1 MENDRAGKVKK
12 KKKEAEDMEQELLQ
26 EIASYWGTRAEGY
39 SEVNEKELAGS
50 QREAWLHVLEEQ
62 FPEKKKEEMKILDIG
77 TGPGF
82 FPMILSEAGY
92 TVAAVDY
99 TEEMLEKAKE
109 NLGKYTKYGLE
120 RVTLQRMDAQN
131 LEFADETF
139 DVVISRNL
147 TWNLEKPEQAYQE
160 WMRVLKPGGVLLN
173 FDANWYGYLYDEEK
187 KEAYEADRKKV
198 EEQQLDDHYL
208 CTDIDRMENIAR
220 QVPLSAMERPA
231 WDTKVLEFLGVC
243 SIQTDSEIWKRVW
256 SEEERLNYA
265 STPMFLV
272 RAEKSAE
279 QSFQLGDVTVRRG
292 EKYQGDISFANGD
305 IVLPGTI
312 ICGKLPGKT
321 MLITGGVHSGE
332 YVGIQAC
339 VELGAE
345 LQPEKTVGTIVIL
358 KVLNRPAFENRAGS
372 LGLSDG
378 KNLNRVFPGNPNGTE
393 MERLAWAITKEVYPK
408 VDYYIDLHSGD
419 DFEALTPYV
428 YYAGKAAQEVT
439 EVSRK
444 MAEQVDV
451 PYMVRSMVSSGGAYN
466 YAASK
471 GIASILLERGGMG
484 AWTSEEVNSDKR
496 DVRNILSSLDMY
508 QIRRD
513 VRNYVP
519 MEVTDVCYQAA
530 SEDGLW
536 YPAAKPGDMAAE
548 GALLGTIRD
557 YNGKLRETCRAEYTG
572 VVLYQTCSL
581 QVTEGGPVVAY
592 GRIVREPQYDDRKEQ
607 IVHYWEKR
615 SESFLEQRRSE
626 LANPIA
632 KRWMKEIEK
641 QIPAGRRLK
650 ILDVGCG
657 AGFFSILL
665 AKEGHEVFGID
676 LTPEMIENAIQL
688 AEEENAD
695 CCFQVM
701 DAENP
706 MFADETFDVVIS
718 RNLTWTLP
726 NAEHAYGEWMRVL
739 KTGGVLLNFDANY
752 GKEDVADTKG
762 LPEAHAHFKVGNEM
776 LEECERI
783 KSQLPISRKNRPAY
797 DVAVLCE
804 NTAGEIRI
812 DTSLGKRI
820 YLEKDEFYN
829 PAPMFSICAVKQ

>member
-231 WDTKVLEFLGVC
+231 WDTKVLESLGVC

-279 QSFQLGDVTVRRG
+279 QPFQLGDVTVRRG

-536 YPAAKPGDMAAE
+536 YPAAKPGDMVAE

-572 VVLYQTCSL
+572 VVLYQTGSL

-592 GRIVREPQYDDRKEQ
+592 GRIVREPEYDDRKEQ

-752 GKEDVADTKG
+752 GKEDVANTKG

>member
-1 MENDRAGKVKK
+1 MK
-12 KKKEAEDMEQELLQ
+12 QELLQ

-92 TVAAVDY
+92 TVTAVDY

-231 WDTKVLEFLGVC
+231 WDTKVLESLGVC

-279 QSFQLGDVTVRRG
+279 QPFQLGDVTVRRG

-536 YPAAKPGDMAAE
+536 YPAAKPGDMVAE

-572 VVLYQTCSL
+572 VVLYQTGSL

-592 GRIVREPQYDDRKEQ
+592 GRIVREPEYDDRKEQ

-739 KTGGVLLNFDANY
+739 KTDGVLLNFDANY

>member
-198 EEQQLDDHYL
+198 EEQQFDDHYL

-231 WDTKVLEFLGVC
+231 WDTKVLESLGVC

-292 EKYQGDISFANGD
+292 EKYQ
-305 IVLPGTI
+305 
-312 ICGKLPGKT
+312 
-321 MLITGGVHSGE
+321 
-332 YVGIQAC
+332 
-339 VELGAE
+339 
-345 LQPEKTVGTIVIL
+345 
-358 KVLNRPAFENRAGS
+358 
-372 LGLSDG
+372 
-378 KNLNRVFPGNPNGTE
+378 
-393 MERLAWAITKEVYPK
+393 
-408 VDYYIDLHSGD
+408 
-419 DFEALTPYV
+419 
-428 YYAGKAAQEVT
+428 
-439 EVSRK
+439 
-444 MAEQVDV
+444 
-451 PYMVRSMVSSGGAYN
+451 
-466 YAASK
+466 
-471 GIASILLERGGMG
+471 
-484 AWTSEEVNSDKR
+484 
-496 DVRNILSSLDMY
+496 
-508 QIRRD
+508 
-513 VRNYVP
+513 
-519 MEVTDVCYQAA
+519 AA
-530 SEDGLW
+530 SEDSLW
-536 YPAAKPGDMAAE
+536 YPAAKPGDM
-548 GALLGTIRD
+548 
-557 YNGKLRETCRAEYTG
+557 
-572 VVLYQTCSL
+572 
-581 QVTEGGPVVAY
+581 VTEGGPVVAY
-592 GRIVREPQYDDRKEQ
+592 GRIVREPEYDDRKEQ

-752 GKEDVADTKG
+752 GKEDVANTKG

>member
-1 MENDRAGKVKK
+1 MENGCAGKIKK

-231 WDTKVLEFLGVC
+231 WDTKVLESLGVC

-279 QSFQLGDVTVRRG
+279 QPFQLGDVTVRRG

-484 AWTSEEVNSDKR
+484 AWTSEEVNSDKH

-536 YPAAKPGDMAAE
+536 YPAAKPGDMVAE

-572 VVLYQTCSL
+572 VVLYQTGSL

-592 GRIVREPQYDDRKEQ
+592 GRIVREPEYDDRKEQ

-752 GKEDVADTKG
+752 GKEDVANTKG

>member
-1 MENDRAGKVKK
+1 MENGRAGKVKK

-62 FPEKKKEEMKILDIG
+62 FPEKEEMKILDIG

-92 TVAAVDY
+92 TVTAVDY

-231 WDTKVLEFLGVC
+231 WDTKVLESLGVC

-536 YPAAKPGDMAAE
+536 YPAAKPGDMVAE

-572 VVLYQTCSL
+572 VVLYQTGSL

-592 GRIVREPQYDDRKEQ
+592 GRIVREPEYDDRKEQ

-641 QIPAGRRLK
+641 QILAGRRLK

-739 KTGGVLLNFDANY
+739 KTDGVLLNFDANY

>member
-1 MENDRAGKVKK
+1 MENGRAGKVKK

-26 EIASYWGTRAEGY
+26 EIASYWGTRAEGD

-62 FPEKKKEEMKILDIG
+62 FPEKEEMKILDIG

-92 TVAAVDY
+92 TVTAVDY

-231 WDTKVLEFLGVC
+231 WDTKVLESLGVC

-279 QSFQLGDVTVRRG
+279 QPFQLGDVTVRRG

-536 YPAAKPGDMAAE
+536 YPAAKPGDMVAE

-572 VVLYQTCSL
+572 VVLYQTGSL

-592 GRIVREPQYDDRKEQ
+592 GRIVREPEYDDRKEQ

-739 KTGGVLLNFDANY
+739 KTDGVLLNFDANY

>member
-1 MENDRAGKVKK
+1 MENGCAGKIKK

-231 WDTKVLEFLGVC
+231 WDTKVLESLGVC

-279 QSFQLGDVTVRRG
+279 QPFQLGDVTVRRS
-292 EKYQGDISFANGD
+292 EK
-305 IVLPGTI
+305 
-312 ICGKLPGKT
+312 
-321 MLITGGVHSGE
+321 
-332 YVGIQAC
+332 
-339 VELGAE
+339 
-345 LQPEKTVGTIVIL
+345 
-358 KVLNRPAFENRAGS
+358 
-372 LGLSDG
+372 
-378 KNLNRVFPGNPNGTE
+378 
-393 MERLAWAITKEVYPK
+393 
-408 VDYYIDLHSGD
+408 
-419 DFEALTPYV
+419 
-428 YYAGKAAQEVT
+428 
-439 EVSRK
+439 
-444 MAEQVDV
+444 
-451 PYMVRSMVSSGGAYN
+451 
-466 YAASK
+466 
-471 GIASILLERGGMG
+471 
-484 AWTSEEVNSDKR
+484 
-496 DVRNILSSLDMY
+496 
-508 QIRRD
+508 
-513 VRNYVP
+513 
-519 MEVTDVCYQAA
+519 YQAA

-536 YPAAKPGDMAAE
+536 YQAAKPGDM
-548 GALLGTIRD
+548 
-557 YNGKLRETCRAEYTG
+557 
-572 VVLYQTCSL
+572 
-581 QVTEGGPVVAY
+581 VTEGGPVVAY
-592 GRIVREPQYDDRKEQ
+592 GRIVREPEYDDRKEQ

>member
-1 MENDRAGKVKK
+1 MENGRAGKVKK

-62 FPEKKKEEMKILDIG
+62 FPEKEEMKILDIG

-92 TVAAVDY
+92 TVTAVDY

-231 WDTKVLEFLGVC
+231 WDTKVLESLGVC

-256 SEEERLNYA
+256 SEVERLNYA

-279 QSFQLGDVTVRRG
+279 QPFQLGDVTVRRG

-536 YPAAKPGDMAAE
+536 YPAAKPGDMVAE

-572 VVLYQTCSL
+572 VVLYQTGSL

-592 GRIVREPQYDDRKEQ
+592 GRIVREPEYDDRKEQ

-641 QIPAGRRLK
+641 QILAGRRLK

>member
-1 MENDRAGKVKK
+1 
-12 KKKEAEDMEQELLQ
+12 MEQELLQ

-62 FPEKKKEEMKILDIG
+62 FPEKKKEEMKILNIG

-92 TVAAVDY
+92 TVTAVDY

-220 QVPLSAMERPA
+220 QVPLSAMERPT
-231 WDTKVLEFLGVC
+231 WDTKVLESLGVC

-484 AWTSEEVNSDKR
+484 VWTSEEVNSDKR

-536 YPAAKPGDMAAE
+536 YPAAKPGDMVAE

-572 VVLYQTCSL
+572 VVLYQTGSL

-592 GRIVREPQYDDRKEQ
+592 GRIVREPEYDDRKEQ

-641 QIPAGRRLK
+641 QIPAGGRLK

-752 GKEDVADTKG
+752 GKEDVTDTKG

>member
-1 MENDRAGKVKK
+1 MENGRAGKVKK

-62 FPEKKKEEMKILDIG
+62 FPEKEEMKILDIG

-92 TVAAVDY
+92 TVTAVDY

-198 EEQQLDDHYL
+198 EERQLDDHYL

-231 WDTKVLEFLGVC
+231 WDTKVLESLGVC

-279 QSFQLGDVTVRRG
+279 QPFQLGDVTVRRG

-536 YPAAKPGDMAAE
+536 YPAAKPGDMVAE

-572 VVLYQTCSL
+572 VVLYQTGSL

-592 GRIVREPQYDDRKEQ
+592 GRIVREPEYDDRKEQ

-641 QIPAGRRLK
+641 QILAGRRLK

>member
-1 MENDRAGKVKK
+1 MENGRAGKVKK

-62 FPEKKKEEMKILDIG
+62 FPEKEEMKILDIG

-92 TVAAVDY
+92 TVTAVDY

-231 WDTKVLEFLGVC
+231 WDTKVLESLDVC

-279 QSFQLGDVTVRRG
+279 QPFQLGDVTVRRG

-536 YPAAKPGDMAAE
+536 YPAAKPGDMVAE

-572 VVLYQTCSL
+572 VVLYQTGSL

-592 GRIVREPQYDDRKEQ
+592 GRIVREPEYDDRKEQ

>member
-82 FPMILSEAGY
+82 FPMILSEVGY
-92 TVAAVDY
+92 TVTAVDY

-231 WDTKVLEFLGVC
+231 WDTKVLESLGVC

-496 DVRNILSSLDMY
+496 DVRNILSSFGMY

-519 MEVTDVCYQAA
+519 MEVTDVRYQAA

-536 YPAAKPGDMAAE
+536 YPAAKPGDMVAE

-572 VVLYQTCSL
+572 VVLYQTGSL

-592 GRIVREPQYDDRKEQ
+592 GRIVREPEYDDRKEQ

-783 KSQLPISRKNRPAY
+783 KLQLPISRKNRPAY

>member
-1 MENDRAGKVKK
+1 MK
-12 KKKEAEDMEQELLQ
+12 QELLQ

-92 TVAAVDY
+92 TVTAVDY

-131 LEFADETF
+131 LEFADGTF

-231 WDTKVLEFLGVC
+231 WDTKVLESLGVC

-292 EKYQGDISFANGD
+292 EKYQGDIFFANGD

-536 YPAAKPGDMAAE
+536 YPAAKPGNMVAE

-572 VVLYQTCSL
+572 VVLYQTGSL

-592 GRIVREPQYDDRKEQ
+592 GRIVREPEYDDRKEQ